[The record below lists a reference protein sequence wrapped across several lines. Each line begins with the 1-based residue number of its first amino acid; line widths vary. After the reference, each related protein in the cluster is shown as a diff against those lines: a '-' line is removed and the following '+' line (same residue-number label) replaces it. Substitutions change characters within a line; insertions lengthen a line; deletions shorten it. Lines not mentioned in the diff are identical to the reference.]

1 MFSFGTFVHLDQ
13 DLIKEYLVNIRSI
26 IKPGANVVI
35 HYSDKGKA
43 MARSNEGF
51 SDNDPE
57 TMRRLVTESGYRIV
71 EEDVTT
77 MWHSALIRFTK

>member
-1 MFSFGTFVHLDQ
+1 
-13 DLIKEYLVNIRSI
+13 
-26 IKPGANVVI
+26 
-35 HYSDKGKA
+35 
-43 MARSNEGF
+43 MAQSNEGF